1 MLKTYTGSCHC
12 GRVKY
17 RAEIDLAAGAGR
29 CNCSYCSKIRNWSA
43 TIKPERFELL
53 TGADDLSDYQFAS
66 RAVHHRFCRHCGVR
80 LFSDGFVEAIGGGRD
95 ARGGAIVIIRRADQ
109 QQVRPDGVDFTIDRV
124 PVGAARR
131 AEDRPSRRCS
141 AGDGVAGGNADAA
154 QSEVEGQDDPRAPR
168 HVRRGRR
175 TG

>member
-80 LFSDGFVEAIGGGRD
+80 LFSDGFVEAIGGAFVSISLATLDDASARELIDAPLRWFNGRD
-95 ARGGAIVIIRRADQ
+95 NAWLTAPAE
-109 QQVRPDGVDFTIDRV
+109 VR
-124 PVGAARR
+124 
-131 AEDRPSRRCS
+131 
-141 AGDGVAGGNADAA
+141 
-154 QSEVEGQDDPRAPR
+154 
-168 HVRRGRR
+168 HL
-175 TG
+175 